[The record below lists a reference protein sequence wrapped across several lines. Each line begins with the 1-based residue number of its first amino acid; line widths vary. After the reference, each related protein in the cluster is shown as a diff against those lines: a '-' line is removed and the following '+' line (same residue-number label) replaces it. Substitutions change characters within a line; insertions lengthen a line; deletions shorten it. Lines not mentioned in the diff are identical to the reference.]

1 MTGKIRGKQIKDESL
16 TGDDVENES
25 LTGTDVED
33 GSLGNS
39 DLNITTPGQAVV
51 TKVLNG
57 DGLTLSNTGVDPGTG
72 EATLSVD
79 TTVARRTL
87 PNTFQQENTF
97 EANIFGDQNQ
107 AKNFAP
113 PTDLSDLVNRAY
125 VYDAI
130 IENIIPRI
138 NDSTVDRIYL
148 SGEFDLPLAGN
159 YLVTVDFLHSHDAAT
174 NDLIA
179 DLDVDGTIHRIL
191 RKEPAD
197 AAGTGEIVF
206 NAEDNINETTGTDQR
221 ESLSLGVYL
230 PARAA
235 GILPI
240 SLIWSPSGGG
250 VESTIYNA
258 RIRVKRMT
266 FEGTVTT
273 P

>member
-1 MTGKIRGKQIKDESL
+1 MSTIKGSQIRDESL
-16 TGDDVENES
+16 TSDDIQNNSIRKPDINTTISGDA
-25 LTGTDVED
+25 L
-33 GSLGNS
+33 
-39 DLNITTPGQAVV
+39 ITS
-51 TKVLNG
+51 VLEG
-57 DGLTLSNTGVDPGTG
+57 DGIALSSTGVDQGTG
-72 EATLSVD
+72 DTTVGVD
-79 TTVARRTL
+79 NTVARRNET
-87 PNTFQQENTF
+87 NTFEQENTF
-97 EANIFGDQNQ
+97 QANIFGDQNQ

-130 IENIIPRI
+130 IENVIPRI
-138 NDSTVDRIYL
+138 NDSVADQIYL
-148 SGEFDLPLAGN
+148 SGNFDLPLDGN
-159 YLVTVDFLHSHDAAT
+159 YLVTVDFQHSHDSIT

-179 DLDVDGTIHRIL
+179 DLDVDGTVHRIL
-191 RKEPAD
+191 RKEPSD
-197 AAGTGEIVF
+197 SAGTGETVF
-206 NAEDNINETTGTDQR
+206 NVEDNINETTGTDQR
-221 ESLSLGVYL
+221 EALSLGVYL

-240 SLIWSPSGGG
+240 ALIWSPSGGG